1 MGKRSFNRSKK
12 RRVKDQQAIAE
23 KLAEIGPTTAAEIAK
38 QLPPR
43 SGTNIPRTNRQVG
56 LDLGAL
62 ERMGRVEKRGY
73 IRDGSRS
80 GSQSWAIV
88 PGRIYDR
95 GGRSKRLRKIDQK
108 RILDK
113 VAELEVSIGTPTTA
127 REIASA
133 LNRDNAELAAS
144 APGSSRGITG
154 MQGRSP
160 TFYTTKLVAADL
172 SVLRR
177 QGLVSR
183 EINHQVGS
191 AVYGR
196 TDKAYS
202 RKTNEK
208 NDERAERFKKTAFWW
223 NGGISPHEEMWGKD
237 EEGEWIIDIYDKG
250 SGEKT
255 GTIKRPKTMTANE
268 ALQSV
273 EEGGLDDEEYVLVK
287 ENCGCGMDPCRTYG
301 DESPGVKRLK
311 EQNAGKW
318 SANDWRKF
326 DDEMME
332 LLDEVDE
339 NLLGEIDDR
348 REFRLWKEVNDLQL
362 IQKEL
367 ETASKTHKSQSEL
380 LKAINRP
387 YIQMETWNPT
397 TRTYERRNSAMFTRS
412 TGTFRQLG
420 GKRFILDDVYGSKDQ
435 ARYMAGYWRARGMNA
450 RVIPVKNGSAIYIRK
465 KGKVQP
471 GISSRRRGK

>member
-1 MGKRSFNRSKK
+1 M
-12 RRVKDQQAIAE
+12 
-23 KLAEIGPTTAAEIAK
+23 
-38 QLPPR
+38 
-43 SGTNIPRTNRQVG
+43 
-56 LDLGAL
+56 
-62 ERMGRVEKRGY
+62 EKR
-73 IRDGSRS
+73 
-80 GSQSWAIV
+80 A
-88 PGRIYDR
+88 YDR
-95 GGRSKRLRKIDQK
+95 GGRSKTLRRIDQK

-133 LNRDNAELAAS
+133 LNRDNLELAAS
-144 APGSSRGITG
+144 SPGPSKGITG

-183 EINHQVGS
+183 EIDHKVGS

-202 RKTNEK
+202 RKTGGEFEPHMMFNPETGEGFFAEK
-208 NDERAERFKKTAFWW
+208 
-223 NGGISPHEEMWGKD
+223 EEDHIRMDGMGFTHVKPKS
-237 EEGEWIIDIYDKG
+237 YM
-250 SGEKT
+250 SHGEK
-255 GTIKRPKTMTANE
+255 
-268 ALQSV
+268 
-273 EEGGLDDEEYVLVK
+273 
-287 ENCGCGMDPCRTYG
+287 NCGCGMDPCRTYG
-301 DESPGVKRLK
+301 YESPGVKALK
-311 EQNAGKW
+311 EQNVGKW
-318 SANDWRKF
+318 SVNDWEKF
-326 DDEMME
+326 DDEFDE
-332 LLDEVDE
+332 LSKEVDE
-339 NLLGEIDDR
+339 NLLGQIDDR
-348 REFRLWKEVNDLQL
+348 REFRLWKEVNDLRL

-380 LKAINRP
+380 LEAINRP
-387 YIQMETWNPT
+387 YVQMETWNPT

-412 TGTFRQLG
+412 TGTFRQFG

>member
-1 MGKRSFNRSKK
+1 MGTRRFNRTKK
-12 RRVKDQQAIAE
+12 RRIKDQQAIAE
-23 KLAEIGPTTAAEIAK
+23 KLAEIGPTTAAEINR

-43 SGTNIPRTNRQVG
+43 QGTNKPRTNRQVG

-73 IRDGSRS
+73 IRDGPRS
-80 GSQSWAIV
+80 GSQSWAVV

-144 APGSSRGITG
+144 SPGSSRGITG

-183 EINHQVGS
+183 EIDHQVGS

-202 RKTNEK
+202 RKTGEK
-208 NDERAERFKKTAFWW
+208 ND
-223 NGGISPHEEMWGKD
+223 D
-237 EEGEWIIDIYDKG
+237 DDYD
-250 SGEKT
+250 
-255 GTIKRPKTMTANE
+255 
-268 ALQSV
+268 
-273 EEGGLDDEEYVLVK
+273 
-287 ENCGCGMDPCRTYG
+287 
-301 DESPGVKRLK
+301 SPGVKALK

-318 SANDWRKF
+318 SVKTWRKF
-326 DDEMME
+326 DDELRE

-387 YIQMETWNPT
+387 YIQMEIVKDINRP
-397 TRTYERRNSAMFTRS
+397 YDRRNSAMFTRS
-412 TGTFRQLG
+412 TGTFRQFG
-420 GKRFILDDVYGSKDQ
+420 GKRFILDDVYGTKDQ

-450 RVIPVKNGSAIYIRK
+450 RVIPVKNGSAIYVRK
-465 KGKVQP
+465 KKGRGRPNNP